1 MEIDINE
8 KKTTLLSLPKLR
20 SIASAK
26 SIDPSRI
33 SPKDFQ
39 NRVWI
44 LLLSIYGTPPP
55 QLLPSLTMKRR
66 VETASLLN
74 PFALPS
80 KLTTKSFVV
89 LRRPHAFHLLHFCPS
104 PWQIPTWRSPSH
116 NILNVCSIGEVWI
129 RKSTSHLNGK
139 HWWSGSGESISK
151 LLDGSPTAQAANEA
165 HSCVY
170 PIEVEMQCSSE
181 IRCLDHFVWKSGQVF
196 WWTTQ
201 YMSTVTT
208 YVVGSYVFQ
217 DTEQLQNKKK
227 LPRKITRNG
236 TSIFLVSLKNL

>member
-1 MEIDINE
+1 MPPQIE
-8 KKTTLLSLPKLR
+8 KHRIRQIHRPLQDKSKRLPKPRMNPPPVNL
-20 SIASAK
+20 
-26 SIDPSRI
+26 
-33 SPKDFQ
+33 
-39 NRVWI
+39 W
-44 LLLSIYGTPPP
+44 TPPP

-116 NILNVCSIGEVWI
+116 DILNEYSIGEVWI

-139 HWWSGSGESISK
+139 HWWSGTGESISK
-151 LLDGSPTAQAANEA
+151 LLDGCPPTAQAANEA

-170 PIEVEMQCSSE
+170 PI
-181 IRCLDHFVWKSGQVF
+181 R
-196 WWTTQ
+196 
-201 YMSTVTT
+201 VTS
-208 YVVGSYVFQ
+208 VG
-217 DTEQLQNKKK
+217 
-227 LPRKITRNG
+227 G
-236 TSIFLVSLKNL
+236 LVHCGVYHR